1 MAEQSLRSQLSNA
14 TGSDRNYADAL
25 AWGIRW
31 EGLRS
36 AWFSSCG
43 RWADAEEAL
52 ARQSRFERDYTDP
65 VGVPF
70 HGR

>member
-1 MAEQSLRSQLSNA
+1 MAEQSLRSRLSNA

-36 AWFSSCG
+36 SWFSSCG
-43 RWADAEEAL
+43 CWADADDAL
-52 ARQSRFERDYTDP
+52 ARQSRFEREYRDETGEELY
-65 VGVPF
+65 G
-70 HGR
+70 H